1 MNGCDA
7 AACRAVKPMP
17 RWLRPDAC
25 CLLSLTS
32 IRRLAVGGAGRAWK
46 HTPKRRGRRTDM
58 RVLVGDIGG
67 TKTALGLAKTHRDRV
82 ELEKKRQYPS
92 GMFASLDD
100 IVRLYLDETGVSCRF
115 AAFAIAGPVRGRC
128 SQATNLPWELD
139 ADAME
144 ESLGFAGVA
153 LLNDLEATAWGLAV
167 LKPDDLAELHPGEAA
182 IGNACVVAAGTGLGE
197 AGLFWDGL
205 RHHPFATE
213 GGHGDF
219 APTNALE
226 CALLEFLKARFGRAS
241 WERVVSGPGIR
252 NLYDFLLDFRGAK
265 TPPWLLDLF
274 AAGDPTPAI
283 AEAASGERC
292 PICTETMDL
301 FFRLYGREAGNM
313 ALKQMALGGV
323 FLGGGIAPK
332 NLDAL
337 RRSAFLD
344 GFFDK
349 GRLEPLMRAMPVRVI
364 VQPKTPLLG
373 AARFLA
379 SQ

>member
-1 MNGCDA
+1 
-7 AACRAVKPMP
+7 
-17 RWLRPDAC
+17 
-25 CLLSLTS
+25 
-32 IRRLAVGGAGRAWK
+32 
-46 HTPKRRGRRTDM
+46 M

-67 TKTALGLAKTHRDRV
+67 TKTALGLAKTYGDLV
-82 ELEKKRQYPS
+82 ELDETRQYPS
-92 GMFASLDD
+92 ALFASLDE
-100 IVRLYLDETGVSCRF
+100 IVRRYLDESGVTCRF
-115 AAFAIAGPVRGRC
+115 AAFAIAGPVRDRR

-144 ESLGFAGVA
+144 QSLGFAGVA
-153 LLNDLEATAWGLAV
+153 LLNDLEATAWGLAA
-167 LKPDDLAELHPGEAA
+167 LKPEDLAEIHPGEAA
-182 IGNACVVAAGTGLGE
+182 LGNACVVAAGTGLGE

-213 GGHGDF
+213 GGHTDF
-219 APTNALE
+219 APADPLE
-226 CALLEFLKARFGRAS
+226 CALLEFLKKKFGRVS
-241 WERVVSGPGIR
+241 WERVVSGLGIR
-252 NLYDFLLDFRGAK
+252 NLYDFLVDFRGVK
-265 TPPWLLDLF
+265 TPPWLLDAF
-274 AAGDPTPAI
+274 ADGDSTAAI
-283 AEAASGERC
+283 AEAAADGRC
-292 PICTETMDL
+292 PVCTETMAL

-364 VQPKTPLLG
+364 VQPSAPLMG

>member
-1 MNGCDA
+1 
-7 AACRAVKPMP
+7 
-17 RWLRPDAC
+17 
-25 CLLSLTS
+25 
-32 IRRLAVGGAGRAWK
+32 
-46 HTPKRRGRRTDM
+46 M

-67 TKTALGLAKTHRDRV
+67 TKTALGLAKTHGEGV
-82 ELEKKRQYPS
+82 ELVETRQYPS
-92 GMFASLDD
+92 ADFSSLDAIVRRYLDD
-100 IVRLYLDETGVSCRF
+100 IGMTCRF
-115 AAFAIAGPVRGRC
+115 AAFAIAGPVRDRR
-128 SQATNLPWELD
+128 SQATNLPWTLD

-144 ESLGFAGVA
+144 QSLGFAGVA
-153 LLNDLEATAWGLAV
+153 MLNDLEATAWGLAA
-167 LKPDDLAELHPGEAA
+167 LAPGDLAEIYPGESVA
-182 IGNACVVAAGTGLGE
+182 GNACVVAAGTGLGE
-197 AGLFWDGL
+197 AGLYWDGL

-213 GGHGDF
+213 GGHADF
-219 APTNALE
+219 APTDELE
-226 CALLEFLKARFGRAS
+226 CALLAFLQKRFGRVS
-241 WERVVSGPGIR
+241 WERAVSGLGIR
-252 NLYDFLLDFRGAK
+252 NLYDFMLEHTAGEAPDWLRTAFADGDAAAAVATGAA
-265 TPPWLLDLF
+265 D
-274 AAGDPTPAI
+274 
-283 AEAASGERC
+283 ERC
-292 PICTETMDL
+292 PVCARTMDL

-364 VQPKTPLLG
+364 VQPNAPLIG

>member
-1 MNGCDA
+1 
-7 AACRAVKPMP
+7 
-17 RWLRPDAC
+17 
-25 CLLSLTS
+25 
-32 IRRLAVGGAGRAWK
+32 
-46 HTPKRRGRRTDM
+46 M

-82 ELEKKRQYPS
+82 DLQETRQYPS
-92 GMFASLDD
+92 ADFASLDE
-100 IVRLYLDETGVSCRF
+100 IVRRYLGETGTTCRF
-115 AAFAIAGPVRGRC
+115 AAFAIAGPVRERR

-144 ESLGFAGVA
+144 QALGFAGVA
-153 LLNDLEATAWGLAV
+153 LLNDLEATAWGLAA
-167 LKPDDLAELHPGEAA
+167 LEPDDLAEIHHGESTH
-182 IGNACVVAAGTGLGE
+182 GNACVVAAGTGLGE

-213 GGHGDF
+213 GGHADF
-219 APTNALE
+219 GPTDERE
-226 CALLEFLKARFGRAS
+226 CALHAFLKQRFGRVS
-241 WERVVSGPGIR
+241 WERVVSGLGIR
-252 NLYDFLLDFRGAK
+252 NLYDFLSEWRGIES
-265 TPPWLLDLF
+265 PPALREAITRGD
-274 AAGDPTPAI
+274 AAAAI
-283 AEAASGERC
+283 AAAASETSC
-292 PICTETMDL
+292 PVCIETMDL

-323 FLGGGIAPK
+323 YLGGGIAPK

-337 RRSAFLD
+337 RSSAFLE

-364 VQPKTPLLG
+364 VQPNAPLMG
-373 AARFLA
+373 AARFLE